1 MLLQC
6 APLLA
11 YNYSWFNSLNSTAST
26 SSQQVEKMADSIAMF
41 RTLARQKSDS
51 LNAEEAVYYAKKYI
65 RSTQDLSIINDHFF
79 EKINQ
84 TDVYQNFKSRYQTQ
98 FNLLTIFYL
107 FAAFLGLYIFVIL
120 NVKKGIDRSSTLL
133 MSLFVLFHSL
143 FILHLSLYLI
153 NCQYY
158 FPHTLLYSTAFTLLY
173 GPLIY
178 FYFRKTISNYK
189 FKWYDT
195 LHLLPTLVLLVYIF
209 PFYKLSAVEK
219 FIILFDQQDILVSQ
233 ANVIMGTKIVSLII
247 YAFLTLQLYLK
258 ERKRHDKWS
267 RKLLWQRNIV
277 AIYFVY
283 VLAFIIYM
291 AVTSGYFDD
300 PVFFH
305 FQILVMVCLVFY
317 VAYITYAQ
325 PEIFKGQIKI
335 VDPIEL
341 FKYKK
346 SGLTESFSKE
356 LSQELVKLLEV
367 DKVYKRSDLNLS
379 KLSEIMGTTRHNTSQ
394 VINEHFSMNYFE
406 LINKFRIDEAIKII
420 KNDTK
425 GEFNIID
432 IAYQVGYNNKVT
444 FNKAFKK
451 VYKVTPSEYIKSI
464 EHFESK

>member
-6 APLLA
+6 TPLMA
-11 YNYSWFNSLNSTAST
+11 YNFSWFNSLNYTAST

-84 TDVYQNFKSRYQTQ
+84 TDVYLNFKSRYQTQ

-120 NVKKGIDRSSTLL
+120 NIKKGIDRSSTLL

-143 FILHLSLYLI
+143 FILPLSLYLI

-209 PFYKLSAVEK
+209 PFYKLSSVEK
-219 FIILFDQQDILVSQ
+219 FIILFDQQDIHSR
-233 ANVIMGTKIVSLII
+233 
-247 YAFLTLQLYLK
+247 LT
-258 ERKRHDKWS
+258 
-267 RKLLWQRNIV
+267 
-277 AIYFVY
+277 
-283 VLAFIIYM
+283 
-291 AVTSGYFDD
+291 
-300 PVFFH
+300 
-305 FQILVMVCLVFY
+305 
-317 VAYITYAQ
+317 
-325 PEIFKGQIKI
+325 
-335 VDPIEL
+335 
-341 FKYKK
+341 
-346 SGLTESFSKE
+346 
-356 LSQELVKLLEV
+356 
-367 DKVYKRSDLNLS
+367 
-379 KLSEIMGTTRHNTSQ
+379 
-394 VINEHFSMNYFE
+394 
-406 LINKFRIDEAIKII
+406 
-420 KNDTK
+420 
-425 GEFNIID
+425 
-432 IAYQVGYNNKVT
+432 
-444 FNKAFKK
+444 
-451 VYKVTPSEYIKSI
+451 
-464 EHFESK
+464 

>member
-1 MLLQC
+1 MLFQC

-356 LSQELVKLLEV
+356 LSKELVKLLEV